1 MLHHQRRQSPPSS
14 AAADDEPKPAPVA
27 AEPEPVDIF
36 LTHVPANLR
45 AKFGKAHCRA
55 LLADQDEV
63 QQAWNRLLADGSPL
77 ASTRSPPQRLPP
89 LHDDRRQKQFQQEQQ
104 QKQSIDWYSALSE
117 QFNSDYSPGVTN
129 TRRLGHNRET
139 HGGAVFGPEAGAY
152 NEDNWR
158 RPHRLRKDEFSAYNE
173 IVHVERKFNNQ
184 WQTEQQAAAAA
195 PTMKPVQRQPP
206 PHPPSVVKSQQQQQQ
221 PLQPSASILSN
232 NSSDKAHV
240 AKHVTIED
248 QAGPGD
254 KLQRAN
260 TVQRSEQ

>member
-14 AAADDEPKPAPVA
+14 AAADAEPKPAPVA
-27 AEPEPVDIF
+27 VEPEPVDIF

-45 AKFGKAHCRA
+45 AKFGKARCRA

-63 QQAWNRLLADGSPL
+63 QQAWNRLLADGSGQTA
-77 ASTRSPPQRLPP
+77 ASTRRPPQRLPP
-89 LHDDRRQKQFQQEQQ
+89 LYDDRQQ
-104 QKQSIDWYSALSE
+104 QQQQQSIDWYSLLSE
-117 QFNSDYSPGVTN
+117 QFNSDYSPGVTA

-139 HGGAVFGPEAGAY
+139 HGGAVFAPEAGAY

-184 WQTEQQAAAAA
+184 WQTEQQAAAEA
-195 PTMKPVQRQPP
+195 PKMKPVQRQPP
-206 PHPPSVVKSQQQQQQ
+206 PLPPPAVKFQQQQQS
-221 PLQPSASILSN
+221 LQPSASILSN
-232 NSSDKAHV
+232 NSSGKAHV